1 MHLLE
6 REPKEQAAD
15 WCYRVLLH
23 NIQMLYMPPGAIL
36 REPDLGIRK
45 PNKWVSGEAR

>member
-1 MHLLE
+1 MSSEGIAHRIETSIDAASCMHLLE

-23 NIQMLYMPPGAIL
+23 NTQML
-36 REPDLGIRK
+36 
-45 PNKWVSGEAR
+45 